1 MGTKCAKCFNKLS
14 LPRNKLRIWIFLND
28 VTDVEDLNLDGLD
41 DEVEITFSSSS
52 QWRGHPKN
60 ELAKNSCSLELFELA
75 LFSDNYNDKVYTVQ
89 RYANINVV

>member
-60 ELAKNSCSLELFELA
+60 ELAKTADLWDSLSWPYFLIITMIKTIRY
-75 LFSDNYNDKVYTVQ
+75 SDMQ
-89 RYANINVV
+89 I